1 MANLQSKAHDIDSLV
16 EQILSEKRPEHV
28 EKKPKPEEG
37 HKESSVSPQKTQ
49 SKTKRKLELVSF
61 VGEVNIG
68 KEIIVISLL
77 VSIFQSL

>member
-49 SKTKRKLELVSF
+49 SKRKLELVSF